1 MVGIDVPHFIH
12 FLPAHEGAEERR
24 WWGLGVICVAMF
36 ISAMDMT
43 IVNVALPDMS
53 NDLGAG
59 IGELQWVMDAFLVSV
74 AGLLLVGNGLA
85 DRFGRR
91 RVFVS
96 GLIGFAATSVLA
108 AAAQTVG
115 ELIVARALMGAAAA
129 CVLPPAL
136 SLLTVLFPPELRT
149 KAAGIWS
156 GVAGVA
162 IAVGPVIGGL
172 LVEAASWRW
181 VFLVNVP
188 FVLLAVPAALRWL
201 PESRRPGVPPLDFPG
216 VVLSAL
222 ALTGIVF
229 ALIEGVDAGWTAPA
243 VLAAAALAIAAGVT
257 FVATELR
264 RRQPLFDVR
273 VLERRRTAVGA
284 VAILAAYIATLGMLF
299 LLPQHVQYVQGGSAS
314 ASGLQLAP
322 FGLGLGVF
330 ATLSGRLVRTYGSR
344 EVLLSGLLTAAA
356 GFVPLLFLSG
366 DSSPALVLLG
376 AGVFGCGLGL
386 MAPPATAV
394 IMNDCGTAKAGDGAA
409 VNQLSRQ
416 VGGAL
421 GVAIVGSVFAAIYA
435 AEITKDS
442 DVPAAAEESIQHA
455 TDVAGTLSGAARVD
469 LLSDAVSSFDVA
481 ARWGFAVCLA
491 VMLLSAA
498 WAAVGLS
505 RPT

>member
-1 MVGIDVPHFIH
+1 
-12 FLPAHEGAEERR
+12 
-24 WWGLGVICVAMF
+24 MF

-53 NDLGAG
+53 ADLGAG

-91 RVFVS
+91 RVFVW

-108 AAAQTVG
+108 AGAQTVG
-115 ELIVARALMGAAAA
+115 ELIAARGLMGVAAA

-156 GVAGVA
+156 AVAGIGLA
-162 IAVGPVIGGL
+162 FGPVIGGV
-172 LVEAASWRW
+172 LVDAASWRW

-188 FVLLAVPAALRWL
+188 FALLTVPFALRWL
-201 PESRRPGVPPLDFPG
+201 PDSRRPGVPPLDFPG
-216 VVLSAL
+216 VVLSTL
-222 ALTGIVF
+222 ALTGLVF
-229 ALIEGVDAGWTAPA
+229 ALIEGVDTGWTAPA
-243 VLAAAALAIAAGVT
+243 VLAAAATAIAAGVS
-257 FVATELR
+257 FLATELR

-273 VLERRRTAVGA
+273 VLKRRRTAAGA
-284 VAILAAYIATLGMLF
+284 VAILSAYIATLGMLF
-299 LLPQHVQYVQGGSAS
+299 LVPQHVQYVQGGSAS
-314 ASGLQLAP
+314 AAGLELAP
-322 FGLGLGVF
+322 FGLGLGLS
-330 ATLSGRLVRTYGSR
+330 ASASGRLVARYGSR
-344 EVLLSGLLTAAA
+344 AVLLVGLLTAAT
-356 GFVPLLFLSG
+356 GFVPLLFLSA

-376 AGVFGCGLGL
+376 VGVFGCGLGL

-394 IMNDCGTAKAGDGAA
+394 IMNDVGTAKAGDGAA

-435 AEITKDS
+435 AEITKNS
-442 DVPAAAEESIQHA
+442 NVPAAAEESIQNT
-455 TDVAGTLSGAARVD
+455 TDIANSLTGAARTD
-469 LLSDAVSSFDVA
+469 LLSDAISSFDVA
-481 ARWGFAVCLA
+481 ARWGFAVCMA
-491 VMLLSAA
+491 VLLLSAA
-498 WAAVGLS
+498 WGAIGLS
-505 RPT
+505 ARYASRTNS